1 MGRGGVGG
9 RLKPPDAATGD
20 RPAVAA
26 FPWDDALRFGFGVLK
41 LGAERFWALTP
52 RELAAAFSAFEPKLG
67 GFAPTPGDLDAL
79 MRRFP
84 DQF

>member
-1 MGRGGVGG
+1 M
-9 RLKPPDAATGD
+9 
-20 RPAVAA
+20 
-26 FPWDDALRFGFGVLK
+26 K